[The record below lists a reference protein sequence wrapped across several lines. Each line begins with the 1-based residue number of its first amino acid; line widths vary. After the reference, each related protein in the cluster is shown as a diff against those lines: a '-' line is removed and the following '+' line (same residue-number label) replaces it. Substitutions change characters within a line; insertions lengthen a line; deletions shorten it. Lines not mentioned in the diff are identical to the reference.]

1 MATNETKSYLS
12 YHHLIN
18 KKTFNSDYSAFTEK
32 SETNFKS
39 SYLTLKLII
48 ESELLSIGII
58 LVKVALKISQEK
70 YLLSILF

>member
-18 KKTFNSDYSAFTEK
+18 KTTFNCDYSAFTEK
-32 SETNFKS
+32 SETNVKS

>member
-1 MATNETKSYLS
+1 MKTNETKSYLC

-18 KKTFNSDYSAFTEK
+18 KKTFNADYSDFTEK
-32 SETNFKS
+32 NETNFKS
-39 SYLTLKLII
+39 SYLTLKLMI

-58 LVKVALKISQEK
+58 LVKVALKIGQEK

>member
-1 MATNETKSYLS
+1 MRLN
-12 YHHLIN
+12 LIFVIIISLI
-18 KKTFNSDYSAFTEK
+18 KKTFHADYSDFTEK
-32 SETNFKS
+32 NETNFKS
-39 SYLTLKLII
+39 SYLTLKLMI